1 VAAPAAII
9 APDHSAEAGGI
20 TGSNASGE
28 AGAHGPDPR
37 PAAVTFVTTEH
48 FTLQGARAATTA
60 ESTGRATMFL
70 GSVSAGL
77 VALGLIAAATRI
89 GTAFY
94 AFGLILL
101 STLSFVGFVTF
112 QRVLQSG
119 IEDHGYAERI
129 ARLRAYYFDCAPE
142 LVPYLASVPAPQR
155 FVIQGLRAGYWQAFR
170 TIAGMVGVVTAVLAG
185 SAAGLLAAIAD
196 GHSGVA
202 GFVAGAIVGVAI
214 LVALMEFQF
223 RRFRSLFGA
232 GQSGPGTD

>member
-1 VAAPAAII
+1 M
-9 APDHSAEAGGI
+9 
-20 TGSNASGE
+20 
-28 AGAHGPDPR
+28 
-37 PAAVTFVTTEH
+37 TTEH

-77 VALGLIAAATRI
+77 VALGLIATATRI

-101 STLSFVGFVTF
+101 STLSFVGLVTF

-142 LVPYLASVPAPQR
+142 LVPYLASVPPPQR
-155 FVIQGLRAGYWQAFR
+155 LVIQGLRAGYGQAFR

-185 SAAGLLAAIAD
+185 SAAGLLTAIAD

-202 GFVAGAIVGVAI
+202 GFVAGGIVGVAI
-214 LVALMEFQF
+214 LVALMELQF